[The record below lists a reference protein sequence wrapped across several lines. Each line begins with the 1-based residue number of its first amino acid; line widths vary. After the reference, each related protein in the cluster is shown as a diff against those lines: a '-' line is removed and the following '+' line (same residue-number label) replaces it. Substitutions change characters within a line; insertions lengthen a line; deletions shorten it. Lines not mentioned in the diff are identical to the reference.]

1 MIPER
6 EFSFG
11 YCFYV
16 DISSI
21 LFVNIAIIIGK
32 RFINYSRVI
41 CFLSIRLKQHTHHS
55 DFDSAAL
62 YTIFNDFTMRFGILV
77 KYSALWLK
85 ILRLYGSFGSIWFW
99 LILYLRMLVGV
110 DTSSL

>member
-6 EFSFG
+6 KFSFG

-41 CFLSIRLKQHTHHS
+41 CFLSIRLKQHTHRS
-55 DFDSAAL
+55 DFNSAAL
-62 YTIFNDFTMRFGILV
+62 YTIFNDFTMRFGTLV
-77 KYSALWLK
+77 KNSSALWQ
-85 ILRLYGSFGSIWFW
+85 FWFD
-99 LILYLRMLVGV
+99 LALVN
-110 DTSSL
+110 SLFKDASWR